1 MRNERIDI
9 TIFSIILAALL
20 GAVVT
25 FMLFILL
32 LVPLALLIKVLGG

>member
-1 MRNERIDI
+1 MRNERINI

-25 FMLFILL
+25 FILFTLL
-32 LVPLALLIKVLGG
+32 LVPLAFLIIILGG